1 MLPANTLILSEMKND
16 PAALTSLHQ
25 SNLNLLVNLA
35 VLLDEAHV
43 SRAAERLGMTQSAI
57 SHVLNRA
64 RDLFDDPLLIKGS
77 KGMILTNRAHS
88 LKRQLT
94 EFAQVTSLV
103 FQGAEF
109 DASRVR
115 GVIRFSM
122 NDLAASLCIQALLN
136 TFAEQAPFLE
146 LELVSPSDQMAIQLS
161 NGSLDFA
168 IGAFSQLPDN
178 CHSIAV
184 GNEAWHLL
192 QGQHAMTTTE
202 LTHASYALAEDLD
215 FTQATKAEQT
225 VSTTGFRSS
234 SLLVMLAALKT
245 EYFSASVPNSL
256 LHLLLQQ
263 PNQAN
268 YHHRPMG
275 YVENLMVWP
284 QHLTHQPMHEWARAI
299 FLDIYQQHVL
309 LAPLKEANAQ
319 I

>member
-1 MLPANTLILSEMKND
+1 MKND
-16 PAALTSLHQ
+16 PATLTSLHQ

-64 RDLFDDPLLIKGS
+64 RELFDDPLLIKGS
-77 KGMILTNRAHS
+77 KGMILTNRAQA

-122 NDLAASLCIQALLN
+122 NDLAASLCIEALLSI
-136 TFAEQAPFLE
+136 FAEQAPFLE
-146 LELVSPSDQMAIQLS
+146 LELVSPSEHMAAQLS
-161 NGSLDFA
+161 NGHLDFA
-168 IGAFSQLPDN
+168 IGAFNQLPDN
-178 CHSIAV
+178 CHSIAI
-184 GNEAWHLL
+184 GSEPWHLL
-192 QGQHAMTTTE
+192 QGQYAKTTRP
-202 LTHASYALAEDLD
+202 LTHASYALAESME
-215 FTQATKAEQT
+215 FAQTQESKQLG
-225 VSTTGFRSS
+225 STTSFRSS

-245 EYFSASVPNSL
+245 EYFGALVPNSL

-263 PNQAN
+263 TNN
-268 YHHRPMG
+268 DSYSHSPMG
-275 YVENLMVWP
+275 YVDNYLVWP

-299 FLDIYQQHVL
+299 FFATYQQYVL
-309 LAPLKEANAQ
+309 LSPLKEPHA
-319 I
+319 